1 MPTATGQPAPGSRP
15 LRADARR
22 NIERILEA
30 AETLVERRGADAS
43 FEEIAREA
51 GVGSA
56 TLYRHFPSRM
66 ALMESVFRERME
78 KLCERAHVL
87 ASEADPKEALDV
99 WLRAVLEY
107 GVAAQGMVTA
117 LVVQGL
123 EESDPDANFA
133 WGISMLIEA
142 GDELVSKA
150 HGAGTIRADVTTPEI
165 MNLVTGIMWVTDRR
179 VYPAG
184 EPGVL
189 ANRLLTLVLE
199 GIRPGDNDRA

>member
-1 MPTATGQPAPGSRP
+1 MSTATGQPTPGARP

-22 NIERILEA
+22 NIERILQATEN
-30 AETLVERRGADAS
+30 LVERHGANTS

-66 ALMESVFRERME
+66 ALMETIFRDRME
-78 KLCERAHVL
+78 RLCERAHHL
-87 ASEADPKEALDV
+87 AAEAEPKEALDV
-99 WLRAVLEY
+99 WLRAVLDY

-123 EESDPDANFA
+123 EESDPEANFA
-133 WGISMLIEA
+133 WGINMLINA
-142 GDELVSKA
+142 GDELVAKA
-150 HGAGTIRADVTTPEI
+150 RDAGSIRADVTTPELI
-165 MNLVTGIMWVTDRR
+165 NLLTGIMLVTDRR

-184 EPGVL
+184 VPGEL
-189 ANRLLTLVLE
+189 ANRLLTLALE
-199 GIRPGDNDRA
+199 GINRH